1 MSPWDHVIWYDSVCS
16 VWSAIILILLV
27 CACLRLERKISVVF
41 LLCDTTR
48 RAMEP
53 QRWSHAPSAARY
65 VVRQQQNT
73 KLALPCDQQHTKR
86 TPYPRTRHFYSQI
99 IPRLNYESLEAW
111 PYGQRMEDYQIA
123 ILKRNKNTTRGKRL
137 NHYQMDYLVCNE
149 SSFSSVSLKYGGLI
163 TWLGAPE
170 KGESKK

>member
-1 MSPWDHVIWYDSVCS
+1 MSPWDHVIWYDSVSS

-48 RAMEP
+48 RATEP

-65 VVRQQQNT
+65 VVRQNA

-123 ILKRNKNTTRGKRL
+123 ILKINKNTTRGKRL